1 MSITFRRTSK
11 LDGVPPVAY
20 KYYKWSIS
28 ATMRVNDGF
37 LQASEFR
44 FQYDG
49 ADTDMSSVAISLLN
63 GHTSPD
69 TEQAINLKDGSFWTK
84 FLDLNFDSGGTE
96 VLFEFPSSIAFNGYR
111 WATANDEDSRDPKNW
126 IIYGS
131 NDNTNWITLH
141 TVTNFNSTT
150 DRQAF
155 NIPLTYTNGIP
166 VDNTK
171 SKVTFTT
178 NYVAPT
184 NDGTTEERAG
194 ISAYQIKTDFP
205 DSEDGLYWIANP
217 SINGGTPFQIYADM
231 TTDGGGW
238 TLLLTNAFQSGWT
251 TENAINRVEGTPSLN
266 ANYSIVIY
274 GDLIK
279 KSASGFQYM
288 IDATERGRWGGI
300 WTANG
305 NYSFVNTDN
314 TQTDIT
320 LDTKFDD
327 WEYANDGVEAR
338 MPWYTSD
345 GSPTLTTNV
354 NGSDDGAW
362 WGTLVSTTAYFNP
375 APWMANYNAN
385 PGIIWYWVR

>member
-1 MSITFRRTSK
+1 MPITFQRSSK
-11 LDGVPPVAY
+11 LSVPPIAY

-28 ATMRVNDGF
+28 ATMRVGDGF

-49 ADTDMSSVAISLLN
+49 VDTDMSSVSISLLN
-63 GHTSPD
+63 GHTSPSG
-69 TEQAINLKDGSFWTK
+69 EQVINLKDGILSTK
-84 FLDLNFDSGGTE
+84 FLDLNFESGGTE
-96 VLFEFPSSIAFNGYR
+96 VLFEFVSAIAFNGYR
-111 WATANDEDSRDPKNW
+111 WATGNDEDSRDPKNW

-131 NDNTNWITLH
+131 NDNTNWVTLH

-150 DRQAF
+150 DRQVF
-155 NIPLTYTNGIP
+155 NTPLTYTNGIAT
-166 VDNTK
+166 DNTK

-194 ISAYQIKTDFP
+194 ISAYQIKTDYP
-205 DSEDGLYWIANP
+205 ASTDGVYWIKN
-217 SINGGTPFQIYADM
+217 SNINGGTPFQIYADM

-251 TENAINRVEGTPSLN
+251 VENAINRVEGLPSLSE
-266 ANYSIVIY
+266 NYSIVIY

-279 KSASGFQYM
+279 KSPSGFQYM

-320 LDTKFDD
+320 LDTKFDN

-354 NGSDDGAW
+354 NGFDDGAW

-375 APWMANYNAN
+375 APWMSSYNAN
-385 PGIIWYWVR
+385 PGVIWYWVR